1 MKRLRVIISFLF
13 ISTGLFFCATSPVA
27 AQTGSSVWKISK
39 NGSTLFLGGSVHVLR
54 KTDFPL
60 PAGYN
65 NAFSQSAILVLETD
79 VEKMAEPEM
88 VQYLMS
94 RMILS
99 GDATLKTILAP
110 DTYKM
115 LEKECSKYGLSVNAF
130 SKLKPSMVITI
141 LSMVQIQKYGFTQQG
156 IDMYYLD
163 MAKKENKPVHFLE
176 TVQTQ
181 IDALVGMGEGYEN
194 DYIRYS
200 LNDMENTET
209 EIDVLLAEWK
219 NGSLSKSETL
229 LTEMKEEWPLIYK
242 TLVADRNNAW
252 MPQITEFLASGQ
264 VYFVITGL
272 LHLHGTDGLLR
283 QLKDSG
289 CTIEQ
294 LK

>member
-1 MKRLRVIISFLF
+1 MKQFRVTLSIVLVCAGF
-13 ISTGLFFCATSPVA
+13 FFCAWSPVA
-27 AQTGSSVWKISK
+27 DQPGSSVWKVSK
-39 NGSTLFLGGSVHVLR
+39 DGNTLFLGGSIHILR
-54 KTDFPL
+54 EADFPL
-60 PAGYN
+60 PAGYDS
-65 NAFSQSAILVLETD
+65 AFSQSAILVLETD
-79 VEKMAEPEM
+79 VEKMAEPEI

-99 GDATLKTILAP
+99 GNTTLQSILDP
-110 DTYKM
+110 DIYKM
-115 LEKECSKYGLSVNAF
+115 LEKECSKYGLSLNTF

-181 IDALVGMGEGYEN
+181 IDALAGMGEGYEN
-194 DYIRYS
+194 DYVRYS

-209 EIDVLLAEWK
+209 EIEVLLAEWK
-219 NGSLSKSETL
+219 NGNPSKSEAIL
-229 LTEMKEEWPLIYK
+229 SEMEEEWPLIYK
-242 TLVADRNNAW
+242 TLVGDRNNAW
-252 MPQITEFLASGQ
+252 IPQIKKFLASGQ
-264 VYFVITGL
+264 VYFVIAGL
-272 LHLHGTDGLLR
+272 LHLHGKDGLLR